1 MVGQDCEVGGEAMP
15 VCRQNLAVDQTALEY
30 HGLQQES
37 WWALGGPQPLIFT
50 ILAPSLAGKMGKG
63 LSASPVRLTLI
74 EPSHAPS
81 PLLANAFPKLPC

>member
-1 MVGQDCEVGGEAMP
+1 MP

-74 EPSHAPS
+74 EPSHAPYLS
-81 PLLANAFPKLPC
+81 WRMPFLSYHVSSFLSTVTNA

>member
-1 MVGQDCEVGGEAMP
+1 MH
-15 VCRQNLAVDQTALEY
+15 

-50 ILAPSLAGKMGKG
+50 ILDPAWQGRWVKVFW
-63 LSASPVRLTLI
+63 ASPVGLTLI
-74 EPSHAPS
+74 EPSHALS